1 MKRYILAMMVFL
13 GMAACGGGGADGES
27 MVLSNSNNAPIKEI
41 ENGPEIPPMELSEEK
56 VLTSLFGFGGITSAE
71 VDERAEDRGHEGMRQ
86 KVRSIKRVM
95 KERATNGEFSKSRG
109 EELGIAQLLVHAYI
123 SILNDNGARLPFER
137 DFLSVKDMELLDED
151 SRRKVESAERVI
163 VLCQNPASKRS
174 DKSSMSPVRNF
185 ISALRYFE
193 KNDKKFKSDN
203 GNEKGWY
210 QIQPDPDNRGNVVW
224 ELLDTNHVNWLQ
236 QRETVCDFMYF
247 CSNELGNI
255 PKKKLSPV
263 ISKIHQLNS

>member
-1 MKRYILAMMVFL
+1 MKRCILAMMAFL
-13 GMAACGGGGADGES
+13 GMAACGGGGSDGAS
-27 MVLSNSNNAPIKEI
+27 TVLSDSNNAIIREL
-41 ENGPEIPPMELSEEK
+41 ENEPEVLPMELSEEK
-56 VLTSLFGFGGITSAE
+56 VLASLFGFKGITQAE
-71 VDERAEDRGHEGMRQ
+71 VDARSEDRGHEIMRQ
-86 KVRSIKRVM
+86 KSHNIMRVM
-95 KERATNGEFSKSRG
+95 KERARNGEFSKSRG
-109 EELGIAQLLVHAYI
+109 GELGIAQLLVHAYI
-123 SILNDNGARLPFER
+123 SIMNDNGARLPFER

-151 SRRKVESAERVI
+151 NRRKVESAERVI

-174 DKSSMSPVRNF
+174 GKSSMSPVRNF

-203 GNEKGWY
+203 GNEEGWY

-224 ELLDTNHVNWLQ
+224 QLLDTNHVNWLK
-236 QRETVCDFMYF
+236 QRGSACDFMYF

-263 ISKIHQLNS
+263 LSKVYQLNN